1 MDEHRPSTDPAV
13 AAEIARQAA
22 EHERFAFDDASY
34 LLGAL
39 SEPERIA
46 YEQHLQTC
54 PLCQSEL
61 ADLANLP
68 HLLEQADPTA
78 WTAEQPPET
87 LLPRLLRQVQRER
100 RRRFVR
106 GGLVGL
112 AAACLIALV
121 TVVGATVW
129 HSNDAP
135 RSLALHSVVGA
146 IPVHATVMLSESK
159 SGTAIRLTCGYDS
172 TQPYPSSGN
181 GKPVWY
187 QMVVINKS
195 GQRMPLSTWPSPQ
208 PGEDVVEDRTAH
220 WPKSEIAAIEVT
232 KADGTAVLR
241 VDL

>member
-1 MDEHRPSTDPAV
+1 MDDQRPPTNPAV
-13 AAEIARQAA
+13 AAEIARRAA

-46 YEQHLQTC
+46 YEQHLHTC

-68 HLLEQADPTA
+68 HLLEQADPSA

-87 LLPRLLRQVQRER
+87 LLPRLLRQVHRER
-100 RRRFVR
+100 QRRFVR

-121 TVVGATVW
+121 TVIGVAVW
-129 HSNDAP
+129 RSDDAA
-135 RSLALHSVVGA
+135 RSLAMHSVAGA
-146 IPVHATVMLSESK
+146 VPVHATVMLSESK
-159 SGTAIRLTCGYDS
+159 SGTAIKLTCGYDS
-172 TQPYPSSGN
+172 TQPYPTTGN

-195 GQRMPLSTWPSPQ
+195 GARMPLGAWPSPQ

-220 WPKSEIAAIEVT
+220 WPRSQIAAIEVT
-232 KADGTAVLR
+232 EADGTAVLR
-241 VDL
+241 LDL